1 MHNRFRQPAQNKFGV
16 KPPLN
21 RINFNNLEKSIQDAL
36 PMTVNAPQPIWEVL
50 NITELEYYEKY
61 HKQEINENA
70 LEIQDGIIEEK
81 MSELIEELPQNISE
95 NITLQVSQA

>member
-1 MHNRFRQPAQNKFGV
+1 MHRFRQNFETKFGV
-16 KPPLN
+16 KPPLA
-21 RINFNNLEKSIQDAL
+21 RINFNNLEKSIQNAL
-36 PMTVNAPQPIWEVL
+36 PMVVNAPQPIWEVL

-81 MSELIEELPQNISE
+81 MSELIEELPQNIPE
-95 NITLQVSQA
+95 NITLQVSEA

>member
-1 MHNRFRQPAQNKFGV
+1 MHRFRQNFETKFGV

-81 MSELIEELPQNISE
+81 MPELIEELPQNTSE
-95 NITLQVSQA
+95 NITLQVSEA